1 MAMIMNLSV
10 VESCLKILQ
19 GEYDRA
25 SGQLAL
31 LEQQKSEKEV
41 LLDRV
46 QSDIEVWNQVQTLL
60 TKAGDFARE
69 QLKMMIEET
78 VSSGLQ
84 AVFCTDD
91 IRFKVDMRTLSGKP
105 AARWVVVTQH
115 GETVI
120 ESEPE
125 DAKGGGVTDVVS
137 LALRCALLE
146 LSRPKPG
153 GPVVLDEAGKHVSKE
168 YVSNIADFLKK
179 YAEQTGR
186 QILYITHQSALAD
199 VADVSYQVKQENGL
213 SEVTKHV

>member
-1 MAMIMNLSV
+1 MAMNLSV
-10 VESCLKILQ
+10 VETCLKDLQ
-19 GEYDRA
+19 AEYDRA

-31 LEQQKSEKEV
+31 LEQQKGEKEA

-46 QSDIEVWNQVQTLL
+46 QSDIEVWGQVQTLL

-105 AARWVVVTQH
+105 AARWMVVTQH

-153 GPVVLDEAGKHVSKE
+153 GPVVLDEPGKMISKD
-168 YVSNIADFLKK
+168 YIANVADFVKQYLQ
-179 YAEQTGR
+179 QTGR
-186 QILYITHQSALAD
+186 QGIMITHHAEMAD
-199 VADVSYQVKQENGL
+199 VADVSYQVRQENGL